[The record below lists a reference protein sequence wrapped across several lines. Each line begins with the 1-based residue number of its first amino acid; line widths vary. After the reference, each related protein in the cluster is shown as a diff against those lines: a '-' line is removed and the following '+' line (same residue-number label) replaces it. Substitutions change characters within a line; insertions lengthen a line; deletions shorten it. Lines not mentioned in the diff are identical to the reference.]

1 MRPDQR
7 VVSALLDEQ
16 LDLADQWASLVT
28 RRRALRL
35 KFRELGRPAPVW
47 CRSKEVV

>member
-16 LDLADQWASLVT
+16 MDLADQWADLVA
-28 RRRALRL
+28 RRRALRH
-35 KFRELGRPAPVW
+35 KFRQIGRSAPVW
-47 CRSKEVV
+47 CRSKEVY